1 MRKLIALKTL
11 LRAPVKTILTFL
23 LIAAASF
30 ALFSHVTDYAVTM
43 RESANAESFFSGV
56 AALDNTVAEMVLTET
71 HGNSMFSTSV
81 GAEDKP
87 WPTEKQLKEFILLPG
102 VTLADTRYMT
112 AGRIEDYR
120 RLSDSEWQSSGEDKF
135 VIEGTYLGY
144 EQLPESDGIVDTS
157 TMKILLG
164 DVKVLTN
171 NEEKLMLTEPFKV
184 SAFTGDELTLF
195 EMPYPRTF
203 FEGLKKGTRCL
214 IVGESTGVGCTM
226 GTEEKNFR
234 VLDGAG
240 ENYLGT
246 EEFAYYKGVIEAINQ
261 NMYTYD
267 IVYTS
272 DMRAIPRYNE
282 RSMIVTE
289 GRPLTAEDKDGCVV
303 NKNFLTEHNL
313 SVGDKI
319 HIKLGDK
326 LFSQSVWWGAQ
337 ARDGKTLSNFGDPVE
352 LEIIGAYENMDD
364 LMTRLQ
370 ESEWCYPINT
380 IFVPADL
387 LPVEVPDDHE
397 LLIGE
402 FSVLIKNARDI
413 EKFRD
418 AAEPFVAEMG
428 INMRFS
434 DGGWLNVKD
443 SFETGS
449 VTSLLTTILY
459 VVGAALALF
468 LAGYLYIGRS
478 KKMYAI
484 MRTLGVPGKNA
495 ANSVVLPLA
504 VLSVFAIPAGG
515 ITGLIYASG
524 TAEKTLADMADS
536 APHGY
541 VPDATL
547 PVGIIVLCLCF
558 ELAFI
563 ACITLLFLRKMKKI
577 PPLELLQEGTA
588 QAGARRKET
597 PEIMD
602 SAPVPAGLDIAK
614 ISEVSE
620 MQRSSRRKYNAVRH
634 VSAYLLRHMRRGIG
648 RTVLALSLTVVLMAG
663 IGLFVMAQLT
673 YKDAFDELKVTGRAL
688 NFSPASVKELSTSF
702 LMEDFYCYGKFNV
715 RVNGESMG
723 GMITFT
729 NDIEHYFQNVP
740 GDYKI
745 TYAGGYDSSFME
757 GTEPLCLVGKR
768 FAEEFGVHPGE
779 EVTLLSESMYKAM
792 TEVFKDKEEL
802 LSEAVERNTVTYKIA
817 GVIDCDDMQAG
828 EGIFAGI
835 NGDIEQVYG
844 QPFPFEY
851 GEFTVAQN
859 RLLRE
864 TNNLLRDRK
873 QADAMYTKASYHID
887 DAGLKSI
894 KRIQELL
901 DSLFPI
907 AVGAVLLI
915 GLFGPGLII
924 LQSAREAAFLR
935 ILGVT
940 KKRSRS
946 MLVLE
951 QLCVC
956 VVGIVL
962 VTAGLAL
969 YDPGRFS
976 RGVQTLGICFALY
989 LLVCVCGAFAASVQV
1004 TRHKILELLQVKE

>member
-1 MRKLIALKTL
+1 MRKAIALKTL

-30 ALFSHVTDYAVTM
+30 ALFSHVTDYAVTT
-43 RESANAESFFSGV
+43 RETANAESFFSGV
-56 AALDNTVAEMVLTET
+56 ASLDNTVAEMVLTET
-71 HGNSMFSTSV
+71 HGNTMFSTTAE
-81 GAEDKP
+81 AEDKP
-87 WPTEKQLKEFILLPG
+87 WPTEKQLKEFISLPG

-112 AGRIEDYR
+112 AGRVEDYR
-120 RLSDSEWQSSGEDKF
+120 RLADSEWQSSGEDEF

-144 EQLPESDGIVDTS
+144 EQLPGSDGTVDTS
-157 TMKILLG
+157 VMELLLG
-164 DVKVLTN
+164 DVKVLTDN
-171 NEEKLMLTEPFKV
+171 GEKLMLEEPFKV
-184 SAFTGDELTLF
+184 SAYTGDELTLF
-195 EMPYPRTF
+195 DMPYPRTF
-203 FEGLKKGTRCL
+203 FEELKKGTRCL
-214 IVGESTGVGCTM
+214 IVADGRGVGCTM
-226 GTEEKNFR
+226 GMEEESFHI
-234 VLDGAG
+234 LDGAG
-240 ENYLGT
+240 EDYLET
-246 EEFAYYKGVIEAINQ
+246 EEFAYYKGMIEAINQ

-282 RSMIVTE
+282 RSMLVTE
-289 GRPLTAEDKDGCVV
+289 GRPLTAEDKDACVV
-303 NKNFLTEHNL
+303 NKYFLTEHNL

-319 HIKLGDK
+319 HVQLGDR
-326 LFSQSVWWGAQ
+326 LFTQTIWRGAQ
-337 ARDGKTLSNFGDPVE
+337 ASDGKTLSNFGDSVE

-364 LMTRLQ
+364 LMARLQ

-380 IFVPADL
+380 IFVSSEL
-387 LPVEVPDDHE
+387 LPVKIPDDHE
-397 LLIGE
+397 LSVGE

-413 EKFRD
+413 EAFRD
-418 AAEPFVAEMG
+418 TAEPLVAEMG

-459 VVGAALALF
+459 VIGAALALF

-504 VLSVFAIPAGG
+504 ALSIAAIPVGG
-515 ITGLIYASG
+515 ITGLIYASD

-536 APHGY
+536 APYGY

-547 PVGIIVLCLCF
+547 PVGVIVLCLCF

-563 ACITLLFLRKMKKI
+563 AGITLLFLRKMKRI
-577 PPLELLQEGTA
+577 PSLELLQEG
-588 QAGARRKET
+588 AGQTKAGRKAA
-597 PEIMD
+597 PEVMD
-602 SAPVPAGLDIAK
+602 TAPVPAGLDVAK
-614 ISEVSE
+614 ISEAGR
-620 MQRSSRRKYNAVRH
+620 MRLSSRRKYNAVRH
-634 VSAYLLRHMRRGIG
+634 VSAYLLRHMRRGVG
-648 RTVLALSLTVVLMAG
+648 RTVLALSLTVVLTAG

-673 YKDAFDELKVTGRAL
+673 YKDAFDEMKVTGRAL
-688 NFSPASVKELSTSF
+688 NFSPASVKEFGESF
-702 LMEDFYCYGKFNV
+702 LMEDFYCYGKFDV

-723 GMITFT
+723 NIITFT
-729 NDIEHYFQNVP
+729 NNIERYFQNVP
-740 GDYKI
+740 GDYEI
-745 TYAGGYDSSFME
+745 TYADGYDESFME
-757 GTEPLCLVGKR
+757 STEPLCLVGKA
-768 FAEEFGVHPGE
+768 FAEEFHVQPGE
-779 EVTLLSESMYKAM
+779 EITLLSESMYKAM
-792 TEVFKDKEEL
+792 CEVFADD
-802 LSEAVERNTVTYKIA
+802 EASFSGAMERNTVTYKIA
-817 GVIDCDDMQAG
+817 GVIECDDMQAG

-835 NGDIEQVYG
+835 NGDIERVYG

-851 GEFTVAQN
+851 GEFTVARN

-873 QADAMYTKASYHID
+873 QDDAMYTKASWHID

-894 KRIQELL
+894 ERIQKLL

-915 GLFGPGLII
+915 GLFGPELII

-940 KKRSRS
+940 KKRARS

-951 QLCVC
+951 QLLLC

-962 VTAGLAL
+962 VTGGLVL

-976 RGVQTLGICFALY
+976 RGIQTLITCFALY
-989 LLVCVCGAFAASVQV
+989 LLVCVCGAFVAAVQV
-1004 TRHKILELLQVKE
+1004 TRHKVLELLQVKE